1 LPIFSANAELF
12 ALNNMDDTNAR
23 ILDPGE
29 LAKVV
34 GNDLSELKEFTQNY
48 RDVLVEH
55 SEKILQGVK
64 DGNWDATAN
73 LAHRLK
79 SSSRAMGAFD
89 LADCCE
95 SIEHHGKSGS
105 ASLPEGQA
113 NEFGRLVRL
122 VLEAIDTYLLS

>member
-1 LPIFSANAELF
+1 MTE
-12 ALNNMDDTNAR
+12 TNAR

-34 GNDLSELKEFTQNY
+34 GNDLSDLKEFTQNY

-64 DGNWDATAN
+64 DRNWDATAN

-95 SIEHHGKSGS
+95 SIEHHGKSCK
-105 ASLPEGQA
+105 ASLPEETA
-113 NEFGRLVRL
+113 NEFGKLVLL
-122 VLEAIDTYLLS
+122 VLEAIDTYLHS